1 MHLICVS
8 SAIFSEE
15 EEKNFNLL
23 CFKNCKS
30 FLTMK
35 WSVLEKTFT
44 NHKENLTKFLQS
56 VLNTQKSFWLVYETF
71 YDLPLSIIIREAPH
85 ILIPQDLKYL
95 TFYNATFFASCKN
108 RVKRSQSFHSGCGYT
123 LMNEEYQ
130 KNSVLNLWH
139 ISFVLYLLQILST
152 LFQNGAIVN
161 L

>member
-1 MHLICVS
+1 MKKKARPLLREENDEYLWDILPSLFNCMMIYFLFYKEMHLICVS

-95 TFYNATFFASCKN
+95 TFYNATFFCK
-108 RVKRSQSFHSGCGYT
+108 
-123 LMNEEYQ
+123 L
-130 KNSVLNLWH
+130 
-139 ISFVLYLLQILST
+139 
-152 LFQNGAIVN
+152 
-161 L
+161 